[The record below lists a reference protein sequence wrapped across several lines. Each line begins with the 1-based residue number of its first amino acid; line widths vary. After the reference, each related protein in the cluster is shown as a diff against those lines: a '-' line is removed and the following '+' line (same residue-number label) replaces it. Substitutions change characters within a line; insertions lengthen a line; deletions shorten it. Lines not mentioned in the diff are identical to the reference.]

1 MERSR
6 GAQAPTTNPR
16 PYRKGLPDSQTR
28 LCHKAQADHSPCE
41 PWVQTIPCVDGAHGQ
56 SRGLRATTRWH
67 FVERRVTGV
76 TARSAPL
83 LAVSARRGREAGSH
97 AGRRGGMHVTSE
109 IAKNSGRCKRASEKI
124 QLHYIQHP
132 LANGVPCLLKMLNAT
147 QASPIGWP
155 VMGVGLVA
163 LSTTLE
169 SSLRDTSARCVGFS
183 QQVLSRRSPAGGSLA
198 ASGDCGLQRLHL
210 RRAPG
215 CCLVDARLPA
225 YGCWRH
231 MGSPAVDDLCPK
243 VRRSWCS

>member
-1 MERSR
+1 MRRWRPWATSWTACHHAVAFR
-6 GAQAPTTNPR
+6 GAQSDGR
-16 PYRKGLPDSQTR
+16 DSP
-28 LCHKAQADHSPCE
+28 K
-41 PWVQTIPCVDGAHGQ
+41 
-56 SRGLRATTRWH
+56 
-67 FVERRVTGV
+67 
-76 TARSAPL
+76 RSAAGSVREEGPRSR
-83 LAVSARRGREAGSH
+83 VARRKARRH
-97 AGRRGGMHVTSE
+97 ARHKRDC
-109 IAKNSGRCKRASEKI
+109 KNSGRCKRASENI

-169 SSLRDTSARCVGFS
+169 SSLRDTSARCVGIS

>member
-1 MERSR
+1 M
-6 GAQAPTTNPR
+6 
-16 PYRKGLPDSQTR
+16 
-28 LCHKAQADHSPCE
+28 
-41 PWVQTIPCVDGAHGQ
+41 
-56 SRGLRATTRWH
+56 
-67 FVERRVTGV
+67 TGV

-83 LAVSARRGREAGSH
+83 LAVFARRGREAGSH
-97 AGRRGGMHVTSE
+97 AGRRGGMHATSE

-124 QLHYIQHP
+124 QLHFIQHP
-132 LANGVPCLLKMLNAT
+132 LVYGVPCLLKMLNAT

-169 SSLRDTSARCVGFS
+169 SSLRDTSARCVGFG

-198 ASGDCGLQRLHL
+198 ASENCRLQRLHL

-215 CCLVDARLPA
+215 CGLVDARLPA

-231 MGSPAVDDLCPK
+231 MSSPAVDDLCPK
-243 VRRSWCS
+243 VQRSRCS